1 MPIVAVQ
8 RPRPSASHRPRASKR
23 MAPDPASEPAPTP
36 SPKRASLTGLT
47 LLVVEDHADSRE
59 LLRRVLEPLGAR
71 VLLAENGYEALASLR
86 REPRAPDVILCDLLM
101 PAMDG
106 LSFAR
111 RLQQEPEWQS
121 IPIVAVTALGQLADY
136 MMTWTQ
142 GFRAHLTKP
151 VDPLVLANVV
161 KGLVR
166 HRAAGPP
173 PPPDG
178 PVAGR

>member
-1 MPIVAVQ
+1 
-8 RPRPSASHRPRASKR
+8 
-23 MAPDPASEPAPTP
+23 
-36 SPKRASLTGLT
+36 
-47 LLVVEDHADSRE
+47 VVEDHADSRE
-59 LLRRVLEPLGAR
+59 LLRRVLEPLGAQ
-71 VLLAENGYEALASLR
+71 VVLAENGYDALASLR

-111 RLQQEPEWQS
+111 RLQQEPQWRS
-121 IPIVAVTALGQLADY
+121 IPIVAITALGQLADY

-151 VDPLVLANVV
+151 VDPVLLVDVV

-166 HRAAGPP
+166 HRASAAPP
-173 PPPDG
+173 PEG
-178 PVAGR
+178 PVAAG